1 MIDRHVFMWQPLE
14 ILNAFTTLSLKLI
27 FWKTKPFYKKLEYR
41 FFVESTKIK
50 CAIFPHNPP
59 WQRPMLRQI
68 ECEIQIR
75 PITKNGVFAS
85 KYFIFLKKKFSLRSS
100 SKELIRCTTYRNA
113 HIHTFR
119 KRWSFIWRCFLPVS
133 ILINYWIYL
142 NPNKHLPV

>member
-1 MIDRHVFMWQPLE
+1 
-14 ILNAFTTLSLKLI
+14 
-27 FWKTKPFYKKLEYR
+27 
-41 FFVESTKIK
+41 
-50 CAIFPHNPP
+50 
-59 WQRPMLRQI
+59 MLRQI

-119 KRWSFIWRCFLPVS
+119 KRWSFI
-133 ILINYWIYL
+133 
-142 NPNKHLPV
+142 